1 MFGEANFMS
10 SGQSL
15 SGDEGRALSE
25 KPLKASRKHRVGKA
39 AFLPPIADEHATP
52 ELEWIRCLNP
62 GGLVL
67 QEVTG
72 AQSARLLLPARCLI
86 LQNSFY

>member
-10 SGQSL
+10 NSQSL
-15 SGDEGRALSE
+15 SGDGGKAVGE
-25 KPLKASRKHRVGKA
+25 KPLKACQKHHVGKA
-39 AFLPPIADEHATP
+39 AFLPLIAGERAAP
-52 ELEWIRCLNP
+52 ELELIQCLKP

-72 AQSARLLLPARCLI
+72 AQSARLLLSAECLI
-86 LQNSFY
+86 LQNCFY